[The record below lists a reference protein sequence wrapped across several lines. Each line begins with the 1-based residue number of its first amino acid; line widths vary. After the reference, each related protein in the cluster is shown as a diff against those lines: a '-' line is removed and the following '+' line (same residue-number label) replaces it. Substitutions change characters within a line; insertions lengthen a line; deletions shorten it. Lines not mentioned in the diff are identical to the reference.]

1 MNLIQHFVNGKSYKG
16 NSNKKSKVFNPATG
30 EQQSEVILGTK
41 EDLNKTVEISKKAF
55 ESSTVLLRSS
65 LLPNITSDSCSPVAG
80 LKTFPFLFELPLY
93 DLPFTKCCIKLM
105 RKLFN

>member
-41 EDLNKTVEISKKAF
+41 EDLNKTC
-55 ESSTVLLRSS
+55 LLY
-65 LLPNITSDSCSPVAG
+65 TS
-80 LKTFPFLFELPLY
+80 
-93 DLPFTKCCIKLM
+93 
-105 RKLFN
+105 